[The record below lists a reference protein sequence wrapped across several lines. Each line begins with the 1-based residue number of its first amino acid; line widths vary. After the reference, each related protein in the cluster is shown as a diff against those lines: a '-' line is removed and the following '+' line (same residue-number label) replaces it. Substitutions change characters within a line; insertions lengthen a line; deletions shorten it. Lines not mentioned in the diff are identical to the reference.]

1 MARFKAADGSMV
13 TDEMIDGWCDAL
25 DRDEW
30 PEDWKSRSE
39 IVYGRPPP
47 SVGGTVTLV
56 GGTVTLSIKVPV
68 AMKQAIASEAKRR
81 GTSTSN
87 YARTLL
93 AEALLAE

>member
-1 MARFKAADGSMV
+1 MV

-47 SVGGTVTLV
+47 SVGGTVT
-56 GGTVTLSIKVPV
+56 PRCCQ
-68 AMKQAIASEAKRR
+68 M
-81 GTSTSN
+81 
-87 YARTLL
+87 
-93 AEALLAE
+93 

>member
-1 MARFKAADGSMV
+1 MPVCFPKPCQKYRVVDIS
-13 TDEMIDGWCDAL
+13 W
-25 DRDEW
+25 
-30 PEDWKSRSE
+30 SE
-39 IVYGRPPP
+39 IVYGRLPL
-47 SVGGTVTLV
+47 SVD
-56 GGTVTLSIKVPV
+56 GTVTLSIKVPV

>member
-1 MARFKAADGSMV
+1 MARFKAADGSIV
-13 TDEMIDGWCDAL
+13 TDEMIDGWCEAL

-30 PEDWKSRSE
+30 PEGWKSRSE
-39 IVYGRPPP
+39 IDYGRPPL
-47 SVGGTVTLV
+47 SV
-56 GGTVTLSIKVPV
+56 GGTVTLSIKIPV

>member
-1 MARFKAADGSMV
+1 MARFKAADGSVV
-13 TDEMIDGWCDAL
+13 TDEMIDGWCEAL

-30 PEDWKSRSE
+30 PEGWKSRSE

-47 SVGGTVTLV
+47 SVD
-56 GGTVTLSIKVPV
+56 GTVTLSIKVPV

-87 YARTLL
+87 YARALL

>member
-13 TDEMIDGWCDAL
+13 TDEMIDGWCEAL

-30 PEDWKSRSE
+30 PEGWKSRSE

-47 SVGGTVTLV
+47 SV

>member
-1 MARFKAADGSMV
+1 LARFKAADGSVV
-13 TDEMIDGWCDAL
+13 TDEMIDGWCEAL

-30 PEDWKSRSE
+30 PEGWKSRSE
-39 IVYGRPPP
+39 IVYGRPPL
-47 SVGGTVTLV
+47 SV

-87 YARTLL
+87 YARALL

>member
-1 MARFKAADGSMV
+1 MARFKATDGSVV
-13 TDEMIDGWCDAL
+13 TDEMIDGWCEAL

-30 PEDWKSRSE
+30 PEGWKSRSE
-39 IVYGRPPP
+39 IVYGRLPL
-47 SVGGTVTLV
+47 SVGGP
-56 GGTVTLSIKVPV
+56 VTLSIKVPV